1 MVHVRRSFTVP
12 RPLPAVIDYLADF
25 THAVDWDPGTQEC
38 ARKDGVGIPTEGT
51 TWHNVSE
58 FRGRRTELEYRLDHR
73 GEDRLTFVGTND
85 TATTTDDI
93 TLRPTPEGTE
103 ITYDANIQFHGL
115 ARLADPFLRGEF
127 ERLGDEITHTMPE
140 AIESAVPRT

>member
-25 THAVDWDPGTQEC
+25 AHAVDWDPGTQEC
-38 ARKDGVGIPTEGT
+38 ARTDGTGTPTEGA

-58 FRGRRTELEYRLDHR
+58 FRGRRTELDYRLEHR
-73 GEDRLTFVGTND
+73 AEDRLTFVGTNS
-85 TATTTDDI
+85 TATSTDNL
-93 TLRPTPEGTE
+93 TFRPAPAGTE
-103 ITYDANIQFHGL
+103 ITYEADIQFHGL

-140 AIESAVPRT
+140 AIESALPLS